1 MTEKGDALKDLLVL
15 QDRDRRVRELRR
27 QFHALPR
34 EKAALETRIH
44 ERGTTLQ
51 QHRLEAQRIE
61 TQRKELDLEVQSHKQ
76 QIAKYRHQQ
85 LQTRKND
92 EYAALG
98 HEIERAEK
106 RIVEIE
112 DRELELMEK
121 FDAAQK
127 AVATEAAQVA
137 EFEKAV
143 RAQIADVER
152 KLQGVETQIADTE
165 AERDAARGAI
175 PPDIL
180 KRYQR
185 ILDHRGDA
193 ALVPLVHGSTCG
205 GCHMKVTSQTS
216 LDVKAARGIVACEN
230 CGRIL
235 YDPGE

>member
-1 MTEKGDALKDLLVL
+1 MTEKADALKNLLVL
-15 QDRDRRVRELRR
+15 QDRDRRVRELQR
-27 QFHALPR
+27 QLKALPR
-34 EKAALETRIH
+34 EKEALDARIKDRGAA
-44 ERGTTLQ
+44 LQ

-76 QIAKYRHQQ
+76 QIAKYRGQQ

-106 RIVEIE
+106 RIIEIE

-127 AVATEAAQVA
+127 AVASEAAQVA

-152 KLQGVETQIADTE
+152 KLKAVESQIAEAE
-165 AERDAARGAI
+165 AEREGARSSV
-175 PPDIL
+175 PTDIL

-193 ALVPLVHGSTCG
+193 ALVPLVHGTTCG
-205 GCHMKVTSQTS
+205 GCHMKVTSQTA

>member
-1 MTEKGDALKDLLVL
+1 M
-15 QDRDRRVRELRR
+15 RR
-27 QFHALPR
+27 QLQALPR
-34 EKAALETRIH
+34 EKEALEARIR
-44 ERGTTLQ
+44 ERGATLQ

-76 QIAKYRHQQ
+76 QIAKYRQQQ

-112 DRELELMEK
+112 DRELDLMEK

-127 AVATEAAQVA
+127 AIASEGAQVA
-137 EFEKAV
+137 EFERAV
-143 RAQIADVER
+143 RAQISDVER
-152 KLQGVETQIADTE
+152 KLKAVESQIAE
-165 AERDAARGAI
+165 ADAAREEARSKI
-175 PPDIL
+175 PPNIL

-193 ALVPLVHGSTCG
+193 ALVPLVHNSTCG
-205 GCHMKVTSQTS
+205 GCHMKVTSQTA
-216 LDVKAARGIVACEN
+216 LDVKAARGLVACEN

>member
-1 MTEKGDALKDLLVL
+1 VTEKDDALKNLLVL
-15 QDRDRRVRELRR
+15 QDRDRRMRDLQR
-27 QFHALPR
+27 QLEALPR
-34 EKAALETRIH
+34 ERTALEARIQ
-44 ERGTTLQ
+44 ERGTALQ

-76 QIAKYRHQQ
+76 QIAKYRQQQ

-106 RIVEIE
+106 RIVAIE

-127 AVATEAAQVA
+127 AVASEAAQVS

-143 RAQIADVER
+143 RAQIGDVER
-152 KLQGVETQIADTE
+152 KLQAVQSQIAETE
-165 AERDAARGAI
+165 AERDAARAAV

-193 ALVPLVHGSTCG
+193 ALVPLVHGTTCG
-205 GCHMKVTSQTS
+205 GCHMKVTSQTA
-216 LDVKAARGIVACEN
+216 LDAKAARGLVACEN
-230 CGRIL
+230 CGRLL

>member
-1 MTEKGDALKDLLVL
+1 VTEDDALKNLLIL
-15 QDRDRRVRELRR
+15 QERDRRVRELRR
-27 QFHALPR
+27 QLEALPR
-34 EKAALETRIH
+34 EKASLEGRIK
-44 ERGTTLQ
+44 ERGATLQ
-51 QHRLEAQRIE
+51 QHRLDAQRVE

-76 QIAKYRHQQ
+76 QIAKYKQQQ

-112 DRELELMEK
+112 DRELDLMEK

-127 AVATEAAQVA
+127 AIATESAHVA

-152 KLQGVETQIADTE
+152 KLKSVETQIAEAE
-165 AERDAARGAI
+165 AERADARSHVA
-175 PPDIL
+175 PNIL

-193 ALVPLVHGSTCG
+193 ALVPLVHNSICG
-205 GCHMKVTSQTS
+205 GCHMKVTSQTA

>member
-1 MTEKGDALKDLLVL
+1 MTEKADALRNLLIL
-15 QDRDRRVRELRR
+15 QERDQRVRELRR
-27 QFHALPR
+27 QLQALPR
-34 EKAALETRIH
+34 EKDSLEARIKDRGAA
-44 ERGTTLQ
+44 LQ
-51 QHRLEAQRIE
+51 QHRLDAQHVE
-61 TQRKELDLEVQSHKQ
+61 TQRKELDLEVQSHKH
-76 QIAKYRHQQ
+76 QIAKYRQQQ

-112 DRELELMEK
+112 DRELDLMEK
-121 FDAAQK
+121 FEAAQK
-127 AVATEAAQVA
+127 AVASESAQVA

-143 RAQIADVER
+143 RAQIADVEK
-152 KLQGVETQIADTE
+152 KLRAVEAQIAEAE
-165 AERDAARGAI
+165 AERTTARAGVA
-175 PPDIL
+175 PDIL

-193 ALVPLVHGSTCG
+193 ALVPLVHGSICG

-235 YDPGE
+235 YEPGE